1 MFKSSQ
7 SWNAGPDDEIVGALK
22 LALADIHCGVTI
34 QDKDLNYL
42 HIFNMPSV
50 WPLKEGSV
58 PTEVGLY
65 GTLLGE
71 KLALAKLAL
80 AATGEMQRINSLV
93 SGKIATFSINAVRS
107 ADGAMRIVTTIQ
119 DITQIRKRESTL
131 RTLLLE
137 LSHRSKNLLA
147 IVQSLASQSAKYATS
162 KDDFLKAFNGRLHAV
177 SGAQD
182 VIVDANWQG
191 ASLQE
196 LARRQLAMAVADADV
211 SVSFEG
217 VDLELDANQSLYL
230 GLALH
235 ELAMLAAANGGGRLQ
250 SVALSSDVR
259 GKGNSFATITWRV
272 KQDFASQTMDGTFG
286 KVLLER
292 IVPAAVSG
300 SANLE
305 YGDHS
310 LEWTVSFPIAG
321 KTAEKGRKWRR
332 SGN

>member
-7 SWNAGPDDEIVGALK
+7 SWNAGPDDDIVGALT
-22 LALADIHCGVTI
+22 LALSDIHCGVTI

-50 WPLKEGSV
+50 WPLKDDVV
-58 PTEVGLY
+58 PTEIGLY

-71 KLALAKLAL
+71 KLAMAKLAL

-93 SGKIATFSINAVRS
+93 SGKIATFSINATRS
-107 ADGAMRIVTTIQ
+107 RDGVMRIVTTIQ
-119 DITQIRKRESTL
+119 DITQVRKRESTL

-147 IVQSLASQSAKYATS
+147 IVQSLASQSAKYAKS

-177 SGAQD
+177 SAAQD

-191 ASLQE
+191 ASLYE
-196 LARRQLAMAVADADV
+196 LARRQLTMAIADADV
-211 SVSFEG
+211 DVLLQGS
-217 VDLELDANQSLYL
+217 DLELDANQSLHL

-235 ELAMLAAANGGGRLQ
+235 ELAMLSATSGGGKLK
-250 SVALSSDVR
+250 SVTLTSEVS
-259 GKGNSFATITWRV
+259 GKANSVATITWLV
-272 KQDFASQTMDGTFG
+272 AQDFEPQKMDGDFG

-292 IVPAAVSG
+292 VVPAAVSG
-300 SANLE
+300 SANLI
-305 YGDHS
+305 YGGRS

-321 KTAEKGRKWRR
+321 KPAEKSKKWRR